1 MDTKL
6 MMMMAASN
14 NLGIGG
20 AATTAMA
27 SSGCAVQS
35 GQQQQFVV
43 NHHHHLH
50 GNSSSSSPAKGT
62 TSPDSSALPPPPILL
77 PQLGHFSAPSPAS
90 YASVEQGASAGRVRP
105 SLQVF
110 RHLNSGIAAAASS
123 VLGGHGGL
131 NVIPSSASLIFPAV
145 AADSVAS
152 SSISISSATLSSSPI
167 GNINDGD
174 VITSTAS
181 SHLNHGELIQ
191 FWRFWAAQYN
201 SGSMLLSFIYPLFIR
216 YIVPYKFYC
225 IILYIEK

>member
-50 GNSSSSSPAKGT
+50 GNSSSSPAKGT

-110 RHLNSGIAAAASS
+110 RHLNSGIAAAAATASS

-131 NVIPSSASLIFPAV
+131 NVIPSPASLIFPAV

-167 GNINDGD
+167 GNINDSD

-191 FWRFWAAQYN
+191 FGCFWAVQN
-201 SGSMLLSFIYPLFIR
+201 KSGSVLWSVVYPL
-216 YIVPYKFYC
+216 YC
-225 IILYIEK
+225 AL